1 MFELCTIGH
10 ITLDKIQTTRS
21 VRYMPGG
28 TAFYFSKA
36 LKNLDIKYVLVTAVG
51 ESEKHIIEDLERDGI
66 TVSSLPSAHTVYFEN
81 IYAENQDHR
90 EQNVNNTADPFTLDN
105 MPEIA
110 ARIFHLGPLL
120 NDDISPDLV
129 ASLSTKGII
138 SLDIQGFLRYTEN
151 RKVYFKDWKDKCS
164 LLPHISIL
172 KANEFE
178 METITGTT
186 DTAEGARILAGLGVK
201 EVIIT
206 CGSKGSLILKEDR
219 FYHIPALIPTN
230 TIDTTGCGDTY
241 MAGYLYKKLK
251 GAPVEECGLFGA
263 AMATLKIQ
271 SFGPFSGSSPDIEN
285 LLSEL
290 SLKNTQ

>member
-1 MFELCTIGH
+1 
-10 ITLDKIQTTRS
+10 
-21 VRYMPGG
+21 MPGG

-36 LKNLDIKYVLVTAVG
+36 LQNLDINYVLVTAVG
-51 ESEKHIIEDLERDGI
+51 ESEQHIIEELKKDGI
-66 TVSSLPSAHTVYFEN
+66 KVISLPSEHTVYFEN
-81 IYAENQDHR
+81 IYPENQDHR
-90 EQNVNNTADPFTLDN
+90 EQNVNNTADPFTLDT
-105 MPEIA
+105 MPALE

-120 NDDISPDLV
+120 NNDISPDLV
-129 ASLSTKGII
+129 ADLAKKGII

-151 RKVYFKDWKDKCS
+151 RKVYFKDWKDKCN

-178 METITGTT
+178 MEIITGTT
-186 DTAEGARILAGLGVK
+186 DTAEGARILAGLGVN

-206 CGSKGSLILKEDR
+206 CGSKGSLIFKDDQ
-219 FYHIPALIPTN
+219 FSNIPALIPSN

-271 SFGPFSGSSPDIEN
+271 SFGPFTGTTTDIEN
-285 LLSEL
+285 LLAEL
-290 SLKNTQ
+290 SLKNDI